1 MILQIAGAFLAILAF
16 SVVLEA
22 PKRYLPYCGL
32 VGAAGWFA
40 YLVTVDRF
48 GIVMANFWGALI
60 ISLISHIF
68 ARIFKAPV
76 TVFLIPGILTI
87 VPGAALYRAVYQLFL
102 GTRAL
107 ASVYLMETIQIA
119 GVIALAIFL
128 IDSLFSI
135 LQKKIWKR

>member
-1 MILQIAGAFLAILAF
+1 MMLQIVGAFAAILAF

-22 PKRYLPYCGL
+22 PRRYLPYCGL

-40 YLVTVDRF
+40 YLITVDWL
-48 GIVMANFWGALI
+48 GIVTANFWGALI

-87 VPGAALYRAVYQLFL
+87 VPGAALYRAVYQFLL
-102 GTRAL
+102 GTRTL

-128 IDSLFSI
+128 VDSLFSI
-135 LQKKIWKR
+135 LQKKFWKR